1 MTARRAAGATR
12 APEPAGPDAVAP
24 SGGVGNALRTQEA
37 AGAAGAAVDD
47 PMAALAS
54 VDGGGGAASGGAAP
68 PSDSPITPDVVA
80 QQSADVT
87 AIVDALKEQV
97 LTASDEG
104 EIVERLRAWRQADEA
119 WRSDQGGQGAP
130 HVDRILMQL
139 KARSFPRSTAA
150 TGWIE
155 TWVNAYDILWDELE
169 DDRLTDFQAIIQGSR
184 QATSGPESAAPESL
198 WGTMGQALAMGGVGM
213 VEGLASG
220 VAGIADG
227 AATGITKVANLVGDE
242 TGAFHLTDPTSMS
255 GWIEGQYD
263 IIGDAAF
270 GDAWKHDNT
279 LGGASAGQIGLGG
292 GKILAALTMMG
303 AGTAMSA
310 PGAAGSLILP
320 AGEAAVAVNRAL
332 AALGAL
338 GALGTV
344 AASAQS
350 IAADITRVQGARG
363 DAMRA
368 EDVIGD
374 REFQAH
380 AAALASGIFA
390 AVASGAGMRAPP
402 PPGTAPPSPL
412 LIAGITAFLESAGAV
427 VEIGRMVDAN
437 QSTTL
442 SEAEKDRVYRAA
454 LEAFFTKLANAVGG
468 LAAVRDAH
476 VAEQANTERVAA
488 ATEEAARVQAAAE
501 ASADPATVETTSP
514 EAPGVELEDLSIHDA
529 VTQEV
534 AVAETEDLSIHD
546 AVTQEVAVV
555 ETEDLSIHDA
565 VTQEVAVVETE
576 ELAPV
581 DVDAE
586 ELTALDPIIEEVA
599 AADTDVEELTSL
611 DPITE
616 EIAAVDVDAEELTSL
631 DPITEE
637 IAPVDVDAEELTAL
651 DPIIEEVA
659 AATEEDVAPVIQE
672 EAAPTTQEELAP
684 VPDAAALAAAGSGVF
699 ERWGSLSADERVAA
713 LVDLAGGDLSRIGAP
728 ALMGVVGAG
737 GSSKGE
743 LNFAQWEVMITHGL
757 VASDAISAAQFGEA
771 LSTTVHEVRHAEQWF
786 RMAQQG
792 AASGMTPEQIAAKLG
807 VPDEVAIAAWEV
819 QTGAR
824 PGEPLRD
831 SGPLREQA
839 DAWEASVYGADAA
852 HRADVYARMD
862 ATRAALEQ
870 ANAARQA
877 RGRSAATDQAVADAH
892 AAFLEAYEAYR
903 ALPEE
908 ADAWA
913 AGDAAGLAM
922 AQRQAIEARL
932 AAAQADAERA
942 FEALEPLLTAPDAAE
957 TPAARAARADFDAA
971 LARLEVVQKQLTAL
985 TGRED
990 A

>member
-37 AGAAGAAVDD
+37 AGAAVDD

-54 VDGGGGAASGGAAP
+54 VDGGGGAASGGAASP
-68 PSDSPITPDVVA
+68 TDSPITPDVVA

-97 LTASDEG
+97 LTASEEG

-303 AGTAMSA
+303 AGGAMGA
-310 PGAAGSLILP
+310 PGAVGSMVLP

-344 AASAQS
+344 VASAQS

-534 AVAETEDLSIHD
+534 AVAETEELTALDPI
-546 AVTQEVAVV
+546 
-555 ETEDLSIHDA
+555 
-565 VTQEVAVVETE
+565 TE

-599 AADTDVEELTSL
+599 AADTDV
-611 DPITE
+611 
-616 EIAAVDVDAEELTSL
+616 EELTSL

-824 PGEPLRD
+824 PGEPLPD

>member
-534 AVAETEDLSIHD
+534 AV
-546 AVTQEVAVV
+546 
-555 ETEDLSIHDA
+555 
-565 VTQEVAVVETE
+565 VETE

>member
-37 AGAAGAAVDD
+37 AGAAVDD

-54 VDGGGGAASGGAAP
+54 VDGGGGAASGGAASP
-68 PSDSPITPDVVA
+68 TDSPITPDVVA

-97 LTASDEG
+97 LTASEEG

-303 AGTAMSA
+303 AGGAMGA
-310 PGAAGSLILP
+310 PGAVGSMVLP

-344 AASAQS
+344 VASAQS

-534 AVAETEDLSIHD
+534 AVAETE
-546 AVTQEVAVV
+546 
-555 ETEDLSIHDA
+555 
-565 VTQEVAVVETE
+565 
-576 ELAPV
+576 
-581 DVDAE
+581 
-586 ELTALDPIIEEVA
+586 ELTALDPI
-599 AADTDVEELTSL
+599 TEEL
-611 DPITE
+611 
-616 EIAAVDVDAEELTSL
+616 
-631 DPITEE
+631 
-637 IAPVDVDAEELTAL
+637 APVDVDAEELTAL

-824 PGEPLRD
+824 PGEPLPD